1 MASTPTTNPPAD
13 ERGTSVDLGR
23 IAVTIIAVLG
33 LVFGFVA
40 LAVDGDGSDDPAGVV
55 ASEGA
60 VRVELSEFAIAPA
73 ALTVPAGGIL
83 EVTNDGGQ
91 IHNLQVRDTDV
102 VTPDLASGESATLDV
117 SALEPGEYEVYCNI
131 PGHADAG
138 MTTSLEIGAGGAPG
152 SPAGQGESADGQ
164 GAHDM
169 DYAAMDEAME
179 KTMLQF
185 PAETE
190 GLGNVPLEPKILEDG
205 TKRFE
210 LTASIVPWEVEP
222 GKIVDAWAYNGMV
235 PGPWIKVDVGDTV
248 QVHIQNDLPMSTD
261 IHWHGIK
268 TPNDMDGVAPYTQE
282 VIHAG
287 DDFLYEFTAEKK
299 TVGMYHVHHAGQMQV
314 PNGLLG
320 VFQIGDVDLPAGR
333 TVSGVTIPADLEI
346 AQEIPMVLNDAGV
359 IGLSLN
365 GKSFPATAPYSVESG
380 DWILVHYLNEGM
392 QSHPM
397 HQHQFPQLV
406 VAKDGIPLDN
416 PYYADTVNV
425 APGERYSVL
434 IHADD
439 PGTWVWH
446 CHILN
451 HVERADGMFGM
462 VTALVVG

>member
-1 MASTPTTNPPAD
+1 MTSPSTPAPATD
-13 ERGTSVDLGR
+13 APRSSVDFGL
-23 IAVTIIAVLG
+23 IAVTIIAALG

-40 LAVDGDGSDDPAGVV
+40 FAVDDDGEGDAVSATG
-55 ASEGA
+55 GA
-60 VRVELSEFAIAPA
+60 VPVTLSEFAIDPG
-73 ALTVPAGGIL
+73 ALTVPAGGTL
-83 EVTNDGGQ
+83 EVTNTGGQ
-91 IHNLQVRDTDV
+91 IHNLQVRDTDL
-102 VTPDLASGESATLDV
+102 VTPDLANGETAALDV
-117 SALEPGEYEVYCNI
+117 SALEAGEYEVYCNI
-131 PGHADAG
+131 PGHAEAG
-138 MTTSLEIGAGGAPG
+138 MTASMVVQEGGDLGAPSG
-152 SPAGQGESADGQ
+152 DAAPSPASGE
-164 GAHDM
+164 M
-169 DYAAMDEAME
+169 DYEAMDHAME
-179 KTMLQF
+179 ETMLQF

-190 GLGNVPLEPKILEDG
+190 GVGNVPLEPEILEDG

-235 PGPWIKVDVGDTV
+235 PGPWMKVDLGDKV
-248 QVHIQNDLPMSTD
+248 EVHIQNDLPMGTD
-261 IHWHGIK
+261 IHWHGIR

-282 VIHAG
+282 LIHAG
-287 DDFLYEFTAEKK
+287 EEFTYEFTAVKK
-299 TVGMYHVHHAGQMQV
+299 AVGMYHAHHAGQMQV

-320 VFQIGDVDLPAGR
+320 VFQIGDVDLPLGR
-333 TVSGVTIPADLEI
+333 TVSGVTIPADLEV

-365 GKSFPATAPYSVESG
+365 GKSFPATAPYAVETG

-406 VAKDGIPLDN
+406 VAKDGIPLDA

-434 IHADD
+434 IHADEA
-439 PGTWVWH
+439 GTWVWH

-451 HVERADGMFGM
+451 HVERQDGMFGM
-462 VTALVVG
+462 VTALVVS